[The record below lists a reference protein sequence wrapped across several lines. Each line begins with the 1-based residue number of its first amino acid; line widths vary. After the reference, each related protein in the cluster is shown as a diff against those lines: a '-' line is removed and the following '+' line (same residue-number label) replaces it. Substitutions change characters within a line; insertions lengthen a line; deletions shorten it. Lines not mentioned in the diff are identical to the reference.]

1 MTSNSNFSGHN
12 VARLVFNST
21 GRVLQTCYNYHI
33 QDGVIVEKQKE
44 ASWFI
49 NDAAMRE
56 I

>member
-21 GRVLQTCYNYHI
+21 VLQTCYNYHI